1 MTKLNARKAA
11 VIGCGF
17 VGATV
22 AYTLMQTEL
31 FSELVLVDVNKGK
44 AEGEA
49 LDLIHGLPFAHP
61 MQIYAGDY
69 NDIADAA
76 VVVMT
81 AGANQKPG
89 GETRLELVKRN
100 AAIMYSISKELK
112 KVECQGTMI
121 VVANPVDILTY
132 IAIKHAGFKEGKVIG
147 SGTNLDTA
155 RFKTLLGEALDV
167 DPRSVHGY
175 IIGEH
180 GDSEVAVYSSANV
193 SGVNVDEFA
202 KIRGIDNFEEMK
214 DGIAYET
221 KAVAYEI
228 IDKKRAT
235 YYAIA
240 MSVKRIVTAI
250 CHDEKSVLPVS
261 YMMNGEYGINDIC
274 MSLPTVLGQ
283 DGVLARIPIS
293 LNEKENQALHHSADV
308 LKEILQDALTDLY

>member
-100 AAIMYSISKELK
+100 AAIMYSISKELIEESMIGFFGFTSLNAVVEDLRANLRRLTESNEK
-112 KVECQGTMI
+112 KAEV
-121 VVANPVDILTY
+121 
-132 IAIKHAGFKEGKVIG
+132 IKSESVGF
-147 SGTNLDTA
+147 S
-155 RFKTLLGEALDV
+155 
-167 DPRSVHGY
+167 
-175 IIGEH
+175 
-180 GDSEVAVYSSANV
+180 
-193 SGVNVDEFA
+193 
-202 KIRGIDNFEEMK
+202 
-214 DGIAYET
+214 
-221 KAVAYEI
+221 
-228 IDKKRAT
+228 
-235 YYAIA
+235 
-240 MSVKRIVTAI
+240 SVKEDA
-250 CHDEKSVLPVS
+250 
-261 YMMNGEYGINDIC
+261 
-274 MSLPTVLGQ
+274 
-283 DGVLARIPIS
+283 A
-293 LNEKENQALHHSADV
+293 A
-308 LKEILQDALTDLY
+308 LQDAFGAKTMSNEQLADLF